1 MEAGNESSE
10 IVISPEIF
18 SPDEDGYNDVLSIRY
33 HFNEPGLVANATV
46 YDSRGRIVQYVAR
59 NVLIGNDATL
69 SWNGI
74 NLDNEKAKI
83 GIYILYSEIFNTT
96 GTVKKYKNTFVVGGK
111 LK

>member
-1 MEAGNESSE
+1 MEAGSSNENIE
-10 IVISPEIF
+10 IIPRVF

-33 HFNEPGLVANATV
+33 HFNEPGLVVNATV
-46 YDSRGRIVQYVAR
+46 FDSRGRIIQYVAR
-59 NVLIGNDATL
+59 NVFVGEDATL

-83 GIYILYSEIFNTT
+83 GIYVLYSEVFNAA
-96 GTVKKYKNTFVVGGK
+96 GEVRKYKNTFVVAGK